1 MITSWQLQDAERQ
14 FSEVVRRART
24 EGPQVVSLHGEEAAV
39 VVGIEEFR
47 RLRGAVPD
55 LKSHLIEDPYWDDD
69 VEFPRDRSLPR
80 EIEF

>member
-1 MITSWQLQDAERQ
+1 M
-14 FSEVVRRART
+14 
-24 EGPQVVSLHGEEAAV
+24 VSLHGEEAAV